1 MPAWERMEH
10 MGEPQGIPVI
20 GGAKPQPIPSLA
32 NRNGPP
38 PRNEYDHMG
47 RPLNREGES
56 ADYWMMNEQQMMMRG
71 APQWNKSTSSVGGG
85 HDPSVAPWMR
95 PGMR

>member
-1 MPAWERMEH
+1 MWDRMEH

-47 RPLNREGES
+47 RSLNRESEL
-56 ADYWMMNEQQMMMRG
+56 APDYWMMSDQQMMQRG
-71 APQWNKSTSSVGGG
+71 QSQWDKPTTGVG
-85 HDPSVAPWMR
+85 HELPPSAPWLR